1 MPSIGVGMI
10 GAGMVGQLCH
20 LANYLKT
27 PDCRVVALAE
37 LRPELGRQ
45 AAEKFG
51 VPRVYQDHH
60 ELLGDGEVDAVIVVT
75 RRQATGAVV
84 LDALRSGRHVL
95 SEKPMAHQSQ
105 QGRMLAETAA
115 AGKRVY
121 AVGYMKRHDAGIV
134 RAKAELDRILR
145 DGSLGALVS
154 VRGWCFGGN
163 TGGFADGFVMTRE
176 DRPDGLSVW
185 RSGPDWLPDRLL
197 RNYDAFLN
205 VNVHIINL
213 MRHLMGGTPSVLAT
227 AMRDDGTG
235 TTRLDFAGVP
245 GVLDL
250 ATIAS
255 DRWDEGCEFRF
266 ERGGLKIILPPPFRT
281 DAEASVEITAATSRS
296 LPQGGSWAFQR
307 QADAFIH
314 DVIRGAKPLASGADA
329 VDDLLTAEAIWR
341 DHLKI

>member
-1 MPSIGVGMI
+1 MPPVGVGMI

-60 ELLGDGEVDAVIVVT
+60 ELLGDPEIDAVVVVT
-75 RRQATGAVV
+75 RRQATGAIV

-95 SEKPMAHQSQ
+95 SEKPMAHQSG
-105 QGRMLAETAA
+105 QGRMLAEAA
-115 AGKRVY
+115 AHDRIY
-121 AVGYMKRHDAGIV
+121 AVGYMKRHDAGV
-134 RAKAELDRILR
+134 ARARAELARVVA
-145 DGSLGALVS
+145 DGSFGALIS

-163 TGGFADGFVMTRE
+163 VGEFADGFVMTAE
-176 DRPDGLSVW
+176 GRPDGLSVW
-185 RSGPDWLPDRLL
+185 RTGPDWLPDRLL

-213 MRHLMGGTPSVLAT
+213 MRHLMGVTPSVLAT
-227 AMRDDGTG
+227 DMRDDGTG
-235 TTRLDFAGVP
+235 SINLDFAGVP
-245 GVLDL
+245 GILEL
-250 ATIAS
+250 ATMAS

-266 ERGGLKIILPPPFRT
+266 ERGGIKVILPPPFRT
-281 DAEASVEITAATSRS
+281 DAEASVEVTGAEPRL
-296 LPQGGSWAFQR
+296 LPQGASWAFER
-307 QADAFIH
+307 QAAAFIS
-314 DVIRGAKPLASGADA
+314 DVIQGASALASGADA
-329 VDDLLTAEAIWR
+329 VDDLVTAEAIWR

>member
-1 MPSIGVGMI
+1 
-10 GAGMVGQLCH
+10 
-20 LANYLKT
+20 
-27 PDCRVVALAE
+27 
-37 LRPELGRQ
+37 
-45 AAEKFG
+45 
-51 VPRVYQDHH
+51 
-60 ELLGDGEVDAVIVVT
+60 VVT

-250 ATIAS
+250 AGRAQNHSTAAISYRCGGVGRDHGSHVEVAPAGRKLGVPAAGRCLHPRRYSGSETVGIGGRCCRRSLDRRGDLARSPQDLTRNHRLPTDCLGCS
-255 DRWDEGCEFRF
+255 DRR
-266 ERGGLKIILPPPFRT
+266 RVTRNNPR
-281 DAEASVEITAATSRS
+281 AT
-296 LPQGGSWAFQR
+296 P
-307 QADAFIH
+307 
-314 DVIRGAKPLASGADA
+314 VAKVRPAGADGRRA
-329 VDDLLTAEAIWR
+329 A
-341 DHLKI
+341 